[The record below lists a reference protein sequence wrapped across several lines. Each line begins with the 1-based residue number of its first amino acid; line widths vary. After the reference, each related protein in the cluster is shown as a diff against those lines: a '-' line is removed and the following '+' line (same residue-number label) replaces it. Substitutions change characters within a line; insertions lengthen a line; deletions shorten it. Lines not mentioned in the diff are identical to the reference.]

1 MNTPLA
7 QRPGENVTAVACD
20 NFARE
25 AAEVMRGP
33 VAQLQALLVPMCAGH
48 TVVRGPARFRN
59 QLATVSDAIA
69 RAQRILDGENEYEHD
84 SGGS

>member
-7 QRPGENVTAVACD
+7 QRRGENASGVDCD

-25 AAEVMRGP
+25 AAETMRGP

-48 TVVRGPARFRN
+48 TVAKGPARLRS
-59 QLATVSDAIA
+59 QLAAVSEAAA
-69 RAQRILDGENEYEHD
+69 RAQRILDGENEYD
-84 SGGS
+84 GDGS